1 MILVDATTVY
11 DLGMVGELEL
21 LGAFDGEIVIP
32 DAVVEAVSVE
42 PAATNLRR
50 FLAEYDVATEAPWKA
65 ADVDDDADVDGDFD
79 ADAAALL
86 GDNRPPSDRALI
98 AALLA
103 GRAATTDD
111 DPPIGFVSDD
121 RRLRAIADG
130 LGGTVTGTFG
140 VVVRAALDDKYFPA
154 SQAKRVIR
162 RLDQHGLQ
170 STGPLRSRAVG
181 AIED

>member
-21 LGAFDGEIVIP
+21 LRAFDGDVVVLP
-32 DAVVEAVSVE
+32 AVGDAVDVE
-42 PAATNLRR
+42 PAATNLAR
-50 FLAEYDVATEAPWKA
+50 FLEEYDVATEAPW
-65 ADVDDDADVDGDFD
+65 DTGPFE

-86 GDNRPPSDRALI
+86 ADDRPPSDRALI

-103 GRAATTDD
+103 GRDAVDDAAD
-111 DPPIGFVSDD
+111 IGFVSDD

-130 LGGTVTGTFG
+130 LGATVTGTFG
-140 VVVRAALDDKYFPA
+140 VVVRAAVDDKYFPT

-162 RLDQHGLQ
+162 RMDQHGLQ

-181 AIED
+181 AVDTGE